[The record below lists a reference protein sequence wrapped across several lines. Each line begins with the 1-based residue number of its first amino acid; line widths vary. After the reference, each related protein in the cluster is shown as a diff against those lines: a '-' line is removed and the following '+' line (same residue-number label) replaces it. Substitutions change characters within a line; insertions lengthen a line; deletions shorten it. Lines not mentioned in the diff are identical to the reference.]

1 MKIKFL
7 LSRDYK
13 INIMNGFYKEF
24 KCPYPSD
31 NHSFFSFM
39 DFLINLYG
47 IGLCIFDEDLGCE
60 FIVDELFELVQEDE
74 LEDFTY
80 NYYTGLRVS
89 DDYLNEDNISRIID
103 LLNSN
108 TEQVLE
114 DFRGAFSK
122 LFDSTRLL
130 CKKVYN
136 INTHNSIELE
146 DYLGCD
152 YKCTKISS
160 KAIINLLLEI
170 NELKDLGRNSILE
183 MSIKFED
190 HKRPYKFFV
199 SYNSDKL
206 EFYSKKYNKLW
217 TNDLTFIVVL
227 LLMGISSKS
236 DKDWKIIENNY
247 KNYIKINLI

>member
-24 KCPYPSD
+24 KCPDPSD

-60 FIVDELFELVQEDE
+60 FIVDELSELVREDE

-108 TEQVLE
+108 TKQVLE
-114 DFRGAFSK
+114 DFREAF
-122 LFDSTRLL
+122 F
-130 CKKVYN
+130 
-136 INTHNSIELE
+136 
-146 DYLGCD
+146 
-152 YKCTKISS
+152 
-160 KAIINLLLEI
+160 
-170 NELKDLGRNSILE
+170 
-183 MSIKFED
+183 
-190 HKRPYKFFV
+190 
-199 SYNSDKL
+199 
-206 EFYSKKYNKLW
+206 
-217 TNDLTFIVVL
+217 
-227 LLMGISSKS
+227 
-236 DKDWKIIENNY
+236 
-247 KNYIKINLI
+247 